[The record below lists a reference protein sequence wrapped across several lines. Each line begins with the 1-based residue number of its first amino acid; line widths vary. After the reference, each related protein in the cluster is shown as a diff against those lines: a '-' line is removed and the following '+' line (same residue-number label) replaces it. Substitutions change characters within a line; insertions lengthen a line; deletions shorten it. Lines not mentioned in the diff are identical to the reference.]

1 MAHGTITNMEGDPTV
16 LLFLGTTCPISN
28 QYSPEVTRMCD
39 GLRASGGSCILVY
52 PEPGLTRDALKNHL
66 NQYGLHFPAI
76 LDQDQAL
83 VQQMAATITPEAVV
97 LSKSGEALYQ
107 GRIDD
112 RYADLGKPRASAQSH
127 DLQNALDDITNGR
140 PIKTARTDA
149 VGCFI
154 EPLRH

>member
-1 MAHGTITNMEGDPTV
+1 MGRVSGVIRLNITS
-16 LLFLGTTCPISN
+16 L
-28 QYSPEVTRMCD
+28 D
-39 GLRASGGSCILVY
+39 GLKQAAREVLAAAKQYKS
-52 PEPGLTRDALKNHL
+52 DARID
-66 NQYGLHFPAI
+66 GV
-76 LDQDQAL
+76 L